1 MLVEIK
7 TLYVVNIVWLIAI
20 ISEFSP
26 PSYPRHEWQV
36 IKPSHHMDVATNT
49 ILLFTGNPLSPNIHI
64 QILQTDLHTFS

>member
-1 MLVEIK
+1 MLVQIK

-26 PSYPRHEWQV
+26 RSHLIPKHEWQV

-49 ILLFTGNPLSPNIHI
+49 ILLLNPLSPNIHI